1 MFWKKAINDV
11 KNWLEIF
18 QESNHCWS
26 SCHTACQQNIVNYPE
41 MNSILPLI
49 REKFHTLETQYHC
62 MNIIDK
68 TFSIVNPNQTPIDV
82 SDQPA
87 LHKKRSFPLRIST
100 DLVTFTD
107 EMENF
112 IFCAV
117 LCMHWRSKYND
128 DILTYLAIQSTFPCL
143 VGCILRRLCSQL
155 MLNSSR
161 VVD

>member
-1 MFWKKAINDV
+1 MTSV
-11 KNWLEIF
+11 
-18 QESNHCWS
+18 
-26 SCHTACQQNIVNYPE
+26 
-41 MNSILPLI
+41 LPLI
-49 REKFHTLETQYHC
+49 REKVHTLETQYHC

-117 LCMHWRSKYND
+117 LCMH
-128 DILTYLAIQSTFPCL
+128 
-143 VGCILRRLCSQL
+143 
-155 MLNSSR
+155 
-161 VVD
+161 